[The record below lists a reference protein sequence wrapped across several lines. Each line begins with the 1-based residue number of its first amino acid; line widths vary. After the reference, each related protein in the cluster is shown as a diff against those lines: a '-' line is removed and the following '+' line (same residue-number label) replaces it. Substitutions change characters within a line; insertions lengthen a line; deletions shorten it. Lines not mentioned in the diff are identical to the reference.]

1 MSANFLTARDNAAL
15 CARIHQLRP
24 DSVRHWGKMT
34 AGQMVVHC
42 TDQLRVSRG
51 EKAVSSMR
59 LPGFIKPLVKWLVVS
74 RLKAFKP
81 GMRTLEELDAEA
93 GMTPPTTFEADRGL
107 LLGLLERDKYGLQGV
122 AHPVFGHLTAQEFG
136 EVTWKHL
143 DHHLRQFG
151 V

>member
-1 MSANFLTARDNAAL
+1 MSANFLTASDNAAL

-24 DSVRHWGKMT
+24 ESARHWGKMT

-51 EKAVSSMR
+51 EKAVMSTR
-59 LPGFIKPLVKWLVVS
+59 IPGFLKPLVKWLVVS

-81 GMRTLEELDAEA
+81 GMRTLKELDAET
-93 GMTPPTTFEADRGL
+93 GMTPPTTLEADRALLSGL
-107 LLGLLERDKYGLQGV
+107 LAREQYGPQGV
-122 AHPVFGHLTAQEFG
+122 DHPVFGPLTAQEFG